1 MERGQ
6 LYDYSRSKCSHRAY
20 ESLTAL
26 CAERISAVY
35 CVRYVRVVALV
46 VVADKVTENPDIVCL
61 QETKVAETKFKSDVL
76 SGYEAYFYSCKSNPG
91 YAGE

>member
-1 MERGQ
+1 M
-6 LYDYSRSKCSHRAY
+6 
-20 ESLTAL
+20 
-26 CAERISAVY
+26 
-35 CVRYVRVVALV
+35 VALV
-46 VVADKVTENPDIVCL
+46 VADQVTENPDIVCL